1 MFRPPYNNL
10 SRFQDPG
17 RVNINTILDAR
28 VWEGIAKGYPAM
40 DPTSIGMPMYTRILQ
55 SRRGYAGNPLE
66 LNSDYPTLFGNPF
79 RSADSADLMPRNV
92 PSTPNPPN
100 FPTLRKNE
108 PVQASLLR
116 EDLLT
121 PRSDALF
128 VPPGGPGSEPV
139 LAYQNQDRN
148 SYFRYHGLARLSNLV
163 SNNSNVFAVWITVGY
178 FEVEPN
184 PFGVERGSSGR
195 FPARPRVGYRQ
206 WHREAAP
213 RILHD

>member
-1 MFRPPYNNL
+1 
-10 SRFQDPG
+10 
-17 RVNINTILDAR
+17 
-28 VWEGIAKGYPAM
+28 M

-128 VPPGGPGSEPV
+128 VPPGGPGSEPA

-184 PFGVERGSSGR
+184 PFGVNAAHPDGFRLGPELGTDSGTVKRHRAFYMIDRSVPVAFEPGQNHNVDNAILLRR
-195 FPARPRVGYRQ
+195 FL
-206 WHREAAP
+206 E
-213 RILHD
+213 